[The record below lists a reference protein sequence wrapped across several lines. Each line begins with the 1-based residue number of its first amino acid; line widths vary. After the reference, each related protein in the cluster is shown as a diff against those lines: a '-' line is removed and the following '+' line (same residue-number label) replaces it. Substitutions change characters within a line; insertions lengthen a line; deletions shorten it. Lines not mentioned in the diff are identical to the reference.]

1 MNIPKMNSTEDAI
14 RVGRE
19 MSQDMIQVFIDLNHE
34 CAAKAKQ
41 LRLEKKW
48 DEAMEVAVQGQY
60 FREAV
65 EVFNGKQP
73 PRG

>member
-1 MNIPKMNSTEDAI
+1 MNIPEMNCTEDAI

-19 MSQDMIQVFIDLNHE
+19 MSQDMVQVFMDLNRE
-34 CAAKAKQ
+34 FTEQARQ
-41 LRLEKKW
+41 LLLENKW
-48 DEAMEVAVQGQY
+48 DEAMEIAVKGQY
-60 FREAV
+60 FREAA